1 MTTGSAIPEL
11 SESQE
16 DYLEAILRIETA
28 RTPAHARE
36 IARRL
41 NVSGASVTGALR
53 ILARKRL
60 VAYTP
65 YAPVRLTP
73 AGRAVARRVSAR
85 HTALS
90 DFFLKVLR
98 ATPTEAESCAC
109 RIEHVLPPRLL
120 RRLAGL
126 APALPPV
133 RRRKS

>member
-1 MTTGSAIPEL
+1 MTTGSAIPGL

-16 DYLEAILRIETA
+16 DYLEAILRIETG
-28 RTPAHARE
+28 RTAAHARE

-41 NVSGASVTGALR
+41 DVTGASVTGALR

-60 VAYTP
+60 VIYKP

-73 AGRAVARRVSAR
+73 AGRAAARRVSGR
-85 HTALS
+85 HTALR
-90 DFFLKVLR
+90 DFFLEVLR
-98 ATPTEAESCAC
+98 ATPAEAERCAC

-126 APALPPV
+126 TPA
-133 RRRKS
+133 RGARS

>member
-1 MTTGSAIPEL
+1 MTTGSAAPEL

-16 DYLEAILRIETA
+16 DYLEAILRIEKA
-28 RTPAHARE
+28 GAPAHARE

-41 NVSGASVTGALR
+41 EVTGASVTGALR

-73 AGRAVARRVSAR
+73 AGQAIARRVSAR
-85 HTALS
+85 HTALR
-90 DFFLKVLR
+90 DFFLRALG
-98 ATPTEAESCAC
+98 ATPAEAERCAC

-126 APALPPV
+126 VPVLAPARGGKP
-133 RRRKS
+133 